1 MYLKHH
7 FCYLAKALMK
17 KNQNFYTLLRYLL
30 DAISIFAAYGL
41 IQWQYHPVQNES
53 LLFYFYPFILLATWY
68 FAGIYSKLYEE
79 RRSNKF
85 SEEII
90 FIFYNTILFTILSAA
105 LLAFM
110 QPQINMG
117 LVLFLR
123 LITAIFILATVTK
136 YIHRKYIHSILS
148 QGKMFDKILLVGGGN
163 AAQFFYE
170 TVNKYYYYGYTCVG
184 FVDNNITK
192 LNGCKYYGPIHELQ
206 SVLQKE
212 IVDEVVITLTSEEHE
227 LIKSCVDVCEVY
239 KVQTRILPDAY
250 KYSTTNVQVDN
261 IGILP
266 VLNISGLPLDLSFNK
281 FIKRIFDI
289 IFSVLFFSTLG
300 IIVFPII
307 ALLIKLTSKGP
318 IFFKQERWGL
328 NNAKITCYK
337 FRTMVKESTEVDEK
351 GKYKSTIKNDPRI
364 TRVGSILRKTNL
376 DELPQFWNVLVGNMS
391 IVGPRPHPTPMNLE
405 SMHTVE
411 NYMLR
416 HSVLPGITGWAQ
428 VNGLRGEVKTVQDM
442 QRRVDFD
449 LYYIHRW
456 TFWLDSQIIL
466 QTIIN
471 FIRGDQNAY

>member
-1 MYLKHH
+1 
-7 FCYLAKALMK
+7 MK
-17 KNQNFYTLLRYLL
+17 RNQNFYILLRYLL
-30 DAISIFAAYGL
+30 DALSIFAAYLL
-41 IQWQYHPVQNES
+41 IQWQYQPVQTNNI
-53 LLFYFYPFILLATWY
+53 LLYIYPFILLATWY

-90 FIFYNTILFTILSAA
+90 FILYNTLLFTILSAA
-105 LLAFM
+105 ILAFL
-110 QPQINMG
+110 QPMVNLG
-117 LVLFLR
+117 LTLFFR
-123 LITAIFILATVTK
+123 LIVVIFFLATTTK

-170 TVNKYYYYGYTCVG
+170 TVNKYYYYGYSCVG
-184 FVDNNITK
+184 FVDNKITK
-192 LNGCKYYGPIHELQ
+192 LNGCKYYGTISQLEK
-206 SVLQKE
+206 VLKTEQ
-212 IVDEVVITLTSEEHE
+212 IDEVLITLPSEDFDT
-227 LIKSCVDVCEVY
+227 IKSCVDVCEVY

-250 KYSTTNVQVDN
+250 KYSTSNVQVDN

-266 VLNISGLPLDLSFNK
+266 VLNISGLPLDLSYNR
-281 FIKRIFDI
+281 FIKRVFDI
-289 IFSVLFFSTLG
+289 GFSVLFFCTLG
-300 IIVFPII
+300 IIVFPLI
-307 ALLIKLTSKGP
+307 ALLVKLTSKGP
-318 IFFKQERWGL
+318 VFFKQERWGL

-337 FRTMVKESTEVDEK
+337 FRTMVKESTELDEN

-364 TRVGSILRKTNL
+364 TSIGKLLRKTNL
-376 DELPQFWNVLVGNMS
+376 DELPQFWNVLLGNMS

-471 FIRGDQNAY
+471 FVRGDQNAY

>member
-1 MYLKHH
+1 
-7 FCYLAKALMK
+7 MK
-17 KNQNFYTLLRYLL
+17 KNQNFYTVLRYLL
-30 DAISIFAAYGL
+30 DALSIFLGYAF
-41 IQWQYHPVQNES
+41 IQWYYQPVQAS
-53 LLFYFYPFILLATWY
+53 STLVYAYPTILLATWY

-90 FIFYNTILFTILSAA
+90 FILYNTILFTILTAA
-105 LLAFM
+105 LLAFL
-110 QPQINMG
+110 QPAVNMS
-117 LVLFLR
+117 LWIFLR
-123 LITAIFILATVTK
+123 LITLVFLLTTITK

-148 QGKMFDKILLVGGGN
+148 QGKMFDKILLVGAGN
-163 AAQFFYE
+163 SAQFFYE
-170 TVNKYYYYGYTCVG
+170 TVNKYYYYGYTCIG
-184 FVDNNITK
+184 FVDNNISK
-192 LNGCKYYGPIHELQ
+192 LNGCKYYGSIAQLEKVLQ
-206 SVLQKE
+206 SEV
-212 IVDEVVITLTSEEHE
+212 VDEVVITLPSEEFDN
-227 LIKSCVDVCEVY
+227 IKSCIDVCEVY

-250 KYSTTNVQVDN
+250 KYSTSNVQVDN
-261 IGILP
+261 IGIMP
-266 VLNISGLPLDLSFNK
+266 VLNISELPLDRSFNR
-281 FIKRIFDI
+281 FIKRAFDI
-289 IFSVLFFSTLG
+289 AFSVFFFVTLG
-300 IIVFPII
+300 IIVFPVI
-307 ALLIKLTSKGP
+307 ALLVKLTSKGP
-318 IFFKQERWGL
+318 VFFKQERWGL

-337 FRTMVKESTEVDEK
+337 FRTMVKESTEVDEN

-364 TRVGSILRKTNL
+364 TSIGKFLRKTNL
-376 DELPQFWNVLVGNMS
+376 DELPQFWNVLLGNMS

-471 FIRGDQNAY
+471 FVRGDQNAY